1 MKILMLTLYL
11 PYPPNSGGQI
21 RSYNLIKNL
30 SKKNEI
36 TLVSFIK
43 KGEEKYAAEMKKYC
57 KEVLYFY
64 RSDKPFTAGNILETG
79 FSLYPF
85 VVIRNLSKEG
95 QLALTKKLR
104 DETFDIIH
112 VETFYLRPHIPKT
125 KTPIVLVDQTI
136 EFEVYRHYVDS
147 MRRWYLRPL
156 FYIDVAK
163 LKYWETRFWREADRV
178 VAVSEADKR
187 SMQFFVPG
195 LPVDIIPNAPGDD
208 LANLYNS
215 GKRLAFRKPVIFY
228 QSNFLWM
235 QNVEGAEELA
245 NRVYPLIK
253 KAVPDA
259 VCRIIGQNAQANAH
273 ARIHKLSGNGVEVVE
288 LDQSDIAG
296 VVDSY
301 AKGTVFVAPL
311 AGPGGTRLK
320 ILGAMSAGVPVVTTP
335 VGAQGIEARN
345 GQEILIGRTPQE
357 LAGLTVDL
365 IKDKTLFKKIIVNAK
380 KLIKEKY
387 DWQVISKDLENI
399 YQDVAEHAQK

>member
-30 SKKNEI
+30 SKKHDI

-57 KEVLYFY
+57 HEVLYFY

-79 FSLYPF
+79 LSLYPF
-85 VVIRNLSKEG
+85 VVIRNLSKAG
-95 QLALTKKLR
+95 QVALAQKLR

-125 KTPIVLVDQTI
+125 ETPIVLVDQTI
-136 EFEVYRHYVDS
+136 EFEVYRHYVDT
-147 MRRWYLRPL
+147 MKRWYLKP
-156 FYIDVAK
+156 FYYLDVAK
-163 LKYWETRFWREADRV
+163 LKYWETRFWKEADRV
-178 VAVSEADKR
+178 VAVSEADKKA
-187 SMQFFVPG
+187 MQSYVSG
-195 LPVDIIPNAPGDD
+195 MRVDIIPNAPGDD
-208 LANLYNS
+208 LSALYNPD
-215 GKRLAFRKPVIFY
+215 KKIDLKQPVIFY

-245 NRVYPLIK
+245 TAVYPLIK
-253 KAVPDA
+253 KKIPQA

-273 ARIHKLSGNGVEVVE
+273 ARISKLSGDGVEVVE
-288 LDQSDIAG
+288 LDPSDIAG

-320 ILGAMSAGVPVVTTP
+320 ILGAMSAGVPVVTTA
-335 VGAQGIEARN
+335 VGAAGIEAKN
-345 GQEILIGRTPQE
+345 GQEILIGNTPQE
-357 LAGLTVDL
+357 LADLTVKL
-365 IKDKTLFKKIIVNAK
+365 LKDKKLLEKIIVNAK
-380 KLIKEKY
+380 KLIREKY
-387 DWQVISKDLENI
+387 DWQVISADLEKI
-399 YQDVAEHAQK
+399 YEETAQKK